1 MQPRRTACAPQAAS
15 QPAQGHGVGRWRHSL
30 GPCRRGGGA
39 LRQRRIVGHA
49 GQYIEPVSP
58 HRVIAARTAIAQ
70 RAAQAVPGQCEV
82 CHRWGWARL
91 CTPCRLRFAAARARC
106 ARCGLAT
113 GTHLAAC
120 GACLQAPPPSQRT
133 VVAVDYGFPW
143 NQLIGRW
150 KFAAHT
156 ELSAMLADL
165 LAEAVRHD
173 LALRD
178 LPPPELIVPVPLA
191 PERLAERGFNQSW
204 EIARR
209 VARQVGT
216 PAHAGVL
223 ERVLSTAHQI
233 RLTRAERER
242 NLRAAFTVPAAARGR
257 LAARRVALVD
267 DVLTTG
273 ATAREAAQALLRA
286 GAAAVELWV
295 LARTPAPA
303 AA

>member
-1 MQPRRTACAPQAAS
+1 M
-15 QPAQGHGVGRWRHSL
+15 
-30 GPCRRGGGA
+30 
-39 LRQRRIVGHA
+39 A
-49 GQYIEPVSP
+49 GQYIEPVSL
-58 HRVIAARTAIAQ
+58 HRVIAARAPIAE
-70 RAAQAVPGQCEV
+70 RVAHAVPCQCEV

-91 CTPCRLRFAAARARC
+91 CTPCRLRFAAERARC

-113 GTHLAAC
+113 GTRLPAC
-120 GACLQAPPPSQRT
+120 GACLQAPPPFQRT

-143 NQLIGRW
+143 DQIIGHW
-150 KFAAHT
+150 KFDAHT
-156 ELSAMLADL
+156 ELSAMLAQL
-165 LAEAVRHD
+165 LAEAVMHD
-173 LALRD
+173 LARRE

-191 PERLAERGFNQSW
+191 AQRLAERGFNQSW

-209 VARQVGT
+209 VARKVGT

-223 ERVLSTAHQI
+223 ERVLSTAHQT
-233 RLTRAERER
+233 RLTRAQRER
-242 NLRAAFTVPAAARGR
+242 NLRAAFTAPTPARER